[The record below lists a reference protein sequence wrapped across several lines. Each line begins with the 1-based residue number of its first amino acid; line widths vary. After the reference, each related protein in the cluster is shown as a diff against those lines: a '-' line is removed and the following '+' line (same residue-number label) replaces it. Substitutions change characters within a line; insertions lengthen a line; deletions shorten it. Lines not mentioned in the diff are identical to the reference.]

1 MNERIRL
8 LAEQAGIKLT
18 PCIIDGEEYDF
29 DNVEMDTSDE
39 LEKFA
44 ELVIEECANLC
55 EQRYVEH
62 KDLSDESVEA
72 MMCCNTIREHFGVEE

>member
-1 MNERIRL
+1 MNKRIRE
-8 LAEQAGIKLT
+8 LAEQAGLVGGGYANGTKIMT
-18 PCIIDGEEYDF
+18 WRESV
-29 DNVEMDTSDE
+29 DNPGS

-72 MMCCNTIREHFGVEE
+72 MMCCNTIREHFGVEL